1 MSQLHCKA
9 RDMLLVSTIEHS
21 RRMNAKGS
29 SQGRKR
35 WKTMKWIAM
44 LQDERK
50 NISIFEMTVG
60 LFKLLP
66 SGRLRYPEDY

>member
-29 SQGRKR
+29 SPRK
-35 WKTMKWIAM
+35 K
-44 LQDERK
+44 E
-50 NISIFEMTVG
+50 V
-60 LFKLLP
+60 
-66 SGRLRYPEDY
+66 EDYEMASNASRRKKE